1 MKVFYFD
8 ESDSYLII
16 HALEKY
22 LESLKEIQNNKN
34 YKTLSDEAQKY
45 YNHKRLQCDKIL
57 NYFREEVDN
66 DRK

>member
-8 ESDSYLII
+8 ESEAYLII

-22 LESLKEIQNNKN
+22 LEALKGIQSNKN

-45 YNHKRLQCDKIL
+45 YNHKRLKCDKIL
-57 NYFREEVDN
+57 NYFREEVEN
-66 DRK
+66 Q